1 MKNVIIIPDGNKLHY
16 LKTENVIRLEARGS
30 YSLVLMKCGTE
41 ILSTKNL
48 KSVSHGLDTNIFVRV
63 HAAHIV
69 NTREIDAYIK
79 GRSGQVVMSDGSI
92 VPVSQR
98 RKTEFQKRLNRK

>member
-1 MKNVIIIPDGNKLHY
+1 MKNIIIVSDGNKLHY
-16 LKTENVIRLEARGS
+16 LKSENLIRLEARGS
-30 YSLVLMKCGTE
+30 YTLVFMKSGIE

-48 KSVSHGLDTNIFVRV
+48 KSVSQGLDSNIFVRV

-79 GRSGQVVMSDGSI
+79 GRSGELVMSDGSI

-98 RKTEFQKRLNRK
+98 RKSDFQKRLNGK